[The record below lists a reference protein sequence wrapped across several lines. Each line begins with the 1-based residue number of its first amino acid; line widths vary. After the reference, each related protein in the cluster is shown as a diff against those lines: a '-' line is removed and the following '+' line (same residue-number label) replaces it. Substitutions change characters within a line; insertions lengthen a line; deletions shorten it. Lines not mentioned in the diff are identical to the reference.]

1 MKEIT
6 YSQSGGYLLPDL
18 TLPKAEYTSIGKY
31 GMLRRAYLKTHK
43 RGLYAKLLLSGE
55 LYAHLAKVDLLA
67 REMVQD
73 IITQTSRKISL
84 PGKASQQMEWVG
96 TMNELKHDAEE
107 IVSIKLYIDRA

>member
-6 YSQSGGYLLPDL
+6 YSQSGDYLLPDL
-18 TLPKAEYTSIGKY
+18 ALPETEHAAIGKY
-31 GMLRRAYLKTHK
+31 GILRRFYLKTHR

-73 IITQTSRKISL
+73 IVSQTSRKISL
-84 PGKASQQMEWVG
+84 PDKANQQMDWVR
-96 TMNELKHDAEE
+96 TTNELKHEAEE
-107 IVSIKLYIDRA
+107 IALCQIVYK